1 MLYSIG
7 RVIATEARAHG
18 VHFILG
24 PNLDLAHEIRW
35 GRVEE
40 TFGEDP
46 YLTSRLGVNLVKGMQ
61 GNDLR
66 YNNTVASE
74 PKHFGIHG
82 IRNRGRMPH
91 RLISA
96 NEKPVHSIYILS
108 KKR

>member
-66 YNNTVASE
+66 DNNTVASE
-74 PKHFGIHG
+74 SKFMVF
-82 IRNRGRMPH
+82 RNRGQMPH